1 MKKTLTLIAVLS
13 IAMSGFGFASAK
25 PSCAGMM
32 EQSASHS
39 KTAKTPD
46 CCKSGACPCSIEE
59 RSNDQT
65 MPASVVTYNPDPPV
79 IAQINFS
86 DTFVS
91 DAALFYGF
99 IEISPPQQTPLYQ
112 LFSVYRI

>member
-1 MKKTLTLIAVLS
+1 MKKTLTLITVLS

-25 PSCAGMM
+25 PACASMM
-32 EQSASHS
+32 EQSARHS
-39 KTAKTPD
+39 KAATAPD
-46 CCKSGACPCSIEE
+46 CCQTGACPCSIEE
-59 RSNDQT
+59 RSNDQA
-65 MPASVVTYNPDPPV
+65 MPVSVITHNPEQPV

-86 DTFVS
+86 ETFVS
-91 DAALFYGF
+91 DATLFHSF